1 MKEKQ
6 EMCGRRDERVEKDK
20 NLLWLDKNNN
30 KEREINKVHKSSSP
44 NIETISL
51 FLYSGG
57 SPAHPG
63 IHVGPPLFVSS
74 IESSS

>member
-30 KEREINKVHKSSSP
+30 KERETNKVHQSSSP
-44 NIETISL
+44 T
-51 FLYSGG
+51 
-57 SPAHPG
+57 
-63 IHVGPPLFVSS
+63 
-74 IESSS
+74 